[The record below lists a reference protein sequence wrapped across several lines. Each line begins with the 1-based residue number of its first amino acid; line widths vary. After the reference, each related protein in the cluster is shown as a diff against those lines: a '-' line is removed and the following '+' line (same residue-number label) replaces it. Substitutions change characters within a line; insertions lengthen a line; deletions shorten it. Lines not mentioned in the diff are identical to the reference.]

1 MFKFFDRYII
11 KEVVPPFLLGILI
24 FTFVLLMNQILQ
36 LSEIFITR
44 GVSFKAVVEIFVYLI
59 PAILAFTVP
68 MAVLMGILAG
78 LSRLSSDSEIIAL
91 KTLGISYKRLLR
103 PVLLFSFV
111 GCLVTAYLTLYLA
124 PRSNYRWVQSLS
136 QSVLAKVQFKVN
148 PREFNESIPNIVLFI
163 QDITQDNN
171 WENIFVHFSDPPDKP
186 RVILAKKGKLNFYPE
201 MKRAT
206 LELLDGAIHSYPL
219 AEPEKYSVTFF
230 ERDIEDINVEGLF
243 TSISAEKRVREKDIK
258 ELFSEIKVIERDLE
272 KLKNE
277 WEEKNIMGLKKED
290 ARYQDASFEYSRKR
304 KEHISHWVEVHK
316 KFAFPFACL
325 IFGILGLPLGVF
337 TKKGGRTSGF
347 TISLGIILAYYVLI
361 TAGEKMAMDGKLSP
375 WLGMW
380 GPNILLAVIA
390 FYFFINALKDAPVL
404 PSFLRLS
411 RKRRDIQDRP
421 KKRKSSRSWPRL
433 SLRFPNIL
441 DRYISR
447 KYLFIF
453 LLVFSSLLSISII
466 VTFFEKLDNI
476 YKNDKPFSLLFDYIW
491 YSIPDF
497 THFTLPI
504 TALATTLL
512 VLGFLTKFNEI
523 TAMKACGISLY
534 RIIFPV
540 LFLGAIVSLFSFY
553 LQEYVLPYSNKKV
566 EETWN
571 KINDIPPRSYSY
583 LDRRWVMGKDKDRI
597 YRYNYFDVIA
607 SAFSQ
612 LSIYDIDSSSWEI
625 KRRIYADKGY
635 LSEDK
640 LSLVDCWVRDFVD
653 DKPVRFEMRKN
664 MDLEQVEDKSYFV
677 KVRKEPDQM
686 SYGELRQYIKEIEER
701 GFETV
706 KFKVRLNYKLS
717 FPLVGFIMTLLA
729 VPFAFSM
736 GKRGAL
742 AGIGLSIVIAMVYWG
757 TIGFFRGLGDVNYLH
772 AFIAAWGPNLIFG
785 LLGLYLIFT
794 LRA

>member
-1 MFKFFDRYII
+1 VFKFFDRYII
-11 KEVVPPFLLGILI
+11 KEVVPPFLIGILI

-44 GVSFKAVVEIFVYLI
+44 GVPFKAVVEIFVYLI

-78 LSRLSSDSEIIAL
+78 LSRLSADSEITAL

-111 GCLVTAYLTLYLA
+111 GCLVTSYLTLYLA
-124 PRSNYRWVQSLS
+124 PRSNYKWVQSLY
-136 QSVLAKVQFKVN
+136 QSVLAKVQLKIN
-148 PREFNESIPNIVLFI
+148 PREFNESIPNMVLFI

-171 WENIFVHFSDPPDKP
+171 WENIFVYFSDQPEEP

-206 LELLDGAIHSYPL
+206 LELRDGTLHSYPL
-219 AEPEKYSVTFF
+219 ATPEKYSVTFF
-230 ERDIEDINVEGLF
+230 ERDVEDVNVEGLF
-243 TSISAEKRVREKDIK
+243 SSISAERGVREKDIN
-258 ELFSEIKVIERDLE
+258 ELFNEIKVIEKSLE
-272 KLKNE
+272 KLKKE
-277 WEEKNIMGLKKED
+277 WEEKSTMGLKEDD
-290 ARYQDASFEYSRKR
+290 ARYQEAYFEYSGKR
-304 KEHISHWVEVHK
+304 KDHISHWVEVHK

-325 IFGILGLPLGVF
+325 IFGILGLPLGVS

-347 TISLGIILAYYVLI
+347 TISLGIILVYYVLI

-380 GPNILLAVIA
+380 GPNILLVVIA
-390 FYFFINALKDAPVL
+390 FYLFISALKEASVL
-404 PSFLRLS
+404 PSFLRVTG
-411 RKRRDIQDRP
+411 KRGDIQEQP
-421 KKRKSSRSWPRL
+421 KKRRFSRSWPRL

-453 LLVFSSLLSISII
+453 LLVFSSLMSISVI
-466 VTFFEKLDNI
+466 VTFFERLDNI
-476 YKNDKPFSLLFDYIW
+476 YKNDKPLSLLFDYIW
-491 YSIPDF
+491 YSLPDF
-497 THFTLPI
+497 THYILPI

-512 VLGFLTKFNEI
+512 VLGLLTKFNEI

-534 RIIFPV
+534 RIVFPV
-540 LFLGAIVSLFSFY
+540 LLLGAMVSLFSFY

-583 LDRRWVMGKDKDRI
+583 SDRRWVMGKNRDRI
-597 YRYNYFDVIA
+597 YRYFHFDVIA

-612 LSIYDIDSSSWEI
+612 LSIYDIDPSAWGI
-625 KRRIYADKGY
+625 KRRIYSDKAY
-635 LSEDK
+635 LIENK
-640 LSLVDCWVRDFVD
+640 LSLVDCWLRDFVD
-653 DKPVRFEMRKN
+653 NEPVRFEVKKN
-664 MDLEQVEDKSYFV
+664 MELAQVEDQSYFV

-686 SYGELRQYIKEIEER
+686 NYGELRQYIKEIEER
-701 GFETV
+701 DFETV
-706 KFKVRLNYKLS
+706 KFKVRLHYKLS
-717 FPLVGFIMTLLA
+717 FPLVGFIMTLLGI
-729 VPFAFSM
+729 PFAFSM

-757 TIGFFRGLGDVNYLH
+757 TIGLFKSLGDINYLH
-772 AFIAAWGPNLIFG
+772 ALIAAWGPNLIFG
-785 LLGLYLIFT
+785 LLGLYLIFA